1 MILAWAGGCQRI
13 QITDITLFSFLEFGH
28 FGLARAWRV
37 EGRKGKGRKAW
48 QAREVRPLGCG
59 RDCGLWVLG
68 GLWSTEIGTQ
78 VPPTFFPYCTALQQ
92 SRASHMLLSALLC
105 CTCTSFPNR
114 AVIRKIQPDN
124 SHSPRLDLGPDQP
137 PDPSSLST
145 ATPRFTTQQ
154 PPKTTPHGRAGA
166 QTGRRC
172 STPCSACSVHVWV
185 GDCYGC
191 RLADVN
197 TQ

>member
-1 MILAWAGGCQRI
+1 MGWWLPTHPNHRHYTIFIFGIRALRVSTSVACGG
-13 QITDITLFSFLEFGH
+13 
-28 FGLARAWRV
+28 A
-37 EGRKGKGRKAW
+37 EGKGKEGMASKGSKAVRL
-48 QAREVRPLGCG
+48 RE
-59 RDCGLWVLG
+59 GLWTVG
-68 GLWSTEIGTQ
+68 FGWAVEYRDRYPGTSHLL
-78 VPPTFFPYCTALQQ
+78 PILHCTAAEQ
-92 SRASHMLLSALLC
+92 SQPHVTVCSALLHLHLLPK
-105 CTCTSFPNR
+105 SR
-114 AVIRKIQPDN
+114 
-124 SHSPRLDLGPDQP
+124 SHQKNPARQLTFSQAGLGTRPTT
-137 PDPSSLST
+137 PDPSSLPT

-154 PPKTTPHGRAGA
+154 PPKTTAHGRAGA